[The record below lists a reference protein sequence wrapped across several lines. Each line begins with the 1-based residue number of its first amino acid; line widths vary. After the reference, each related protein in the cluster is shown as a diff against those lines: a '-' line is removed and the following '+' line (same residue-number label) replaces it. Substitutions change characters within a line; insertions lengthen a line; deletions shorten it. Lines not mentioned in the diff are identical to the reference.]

1 MITNSFMV
9 TISHSDSSFWPICLG
24 YFHPFTALEVYILT
38 NIYCW
43 CTNQYSI
50 QMVQSNSVYVSGCR
64 FDQNR
69 FDRDHFELPW
79 TENDSPD
86 QNRIA
91 RPRSWVAP
99 HRDPDRD
106 HGPDVPRPNVCIQM
120 SESESGNCIKTFQYN
135 EERTSIINFEWRKK
149 TPKTNTLID
158 NYCFTNYGYY
168 CGSNFTLIN
177 LNLNSLKVTL
187 KCLMG

>member
-64 FDQNR
+64 FDRNR
-69 FDRDHFELPW
+69 FDRDRFELPW
-79 TENDSPD
+79 TENESRSR
-86 QNRIA
+86 NRFN
-91 RPRSWVAP
+91 
-99 HRDPDRD
+99 RD
-106 HGPDVPRPNVCIQM
+106 HKLHRNKILTKITGLLSHDRM
-120 SESESGNCIKTFQYN
+120 SGSESGNYIKTFQYY
-135 EERTSIINFEWRKK
+135 EERTFSRVNNEFCLKK
-149 TPKTNTLID
+149 EDSKDQHID
-158 NYCFTNYGYY
+158 W
-168 CGSNFTLIN
+168 
-177 LNLNSLKVTL
+177 
-187 KCLMG
+187 